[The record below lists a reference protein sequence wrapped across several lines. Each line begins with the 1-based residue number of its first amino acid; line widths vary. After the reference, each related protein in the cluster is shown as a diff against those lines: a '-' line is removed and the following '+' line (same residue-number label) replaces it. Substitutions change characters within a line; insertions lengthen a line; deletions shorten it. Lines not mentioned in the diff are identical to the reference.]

1 MISVMANAT
10 LEFTNGQETVKAEIG
25 FNRLPDWVGNND
37 YFKLCKKGLAPLI
50 TEFEGSS
57 DKSLNEAEA
66 LRMENAVLRDKLRA
80 QDEAKD
86 QVAIEQVIEA
96 AVSGEEQ
103 PEEQPEEKVTKKK

>member
-10 LEFTNGQETVKAEIG
+10 LEFTNGEQTVKAEIG

-66 LRMENAVLRDKLRA
+66 LRHELAIVKDKLRA
-80 QDEAKD
+80 AEEAKEQIEITKSMHTDAD
-86 QVAIEQVIEA
+86 QER
-96 AVSGEEQ
+96 EEH
-103 PEEQPEEKVTKKK
+103 EEKEPKKKR